1 MSNLIHVDIF
11 DLLWLDAEIVQ
22 SLPLGAVVEADHEL
36 RQSSPEGH
44 AVMIAEGLPQG
55 VGPVMSHQLYRT

>member
-22 SLPLGAVVEADHEL
+22 SLPLGAVVEADHQF
-36 RQSSPEGH
+36 R
-44 AVMIAEGLPQG
+44 
-55 VGPVMSHQLYRT
+55 